1 MLVQKKKE
9 QIDMA
14 ANLFLGLPNEERSSD
29 DP

>member
-1 MLVQKKKE
+1 LVQKKKE

-14 ANLFLGLPNEERSSD
+14 ANLFLVLPNEERSSD